1 MEILFPVCAGLDVHR
16 DTVVVSV
23 RRLNERGR
31 EQVET
36 RTFKTFHDEWE
47 CVVDVGHTG
56 CH

>member
-1 MEILFPVCAGLDVHR
+1 VHR

-36 RTFKTFHDEWE
+36 RTFKTFHDEWA